1 MPDAVGYRG
10 KAREMLER
18 ARSTHDPVAYQELM
32 RLAAQ
37 YEALARQI
45 DLFLARD
52 EHEHRSE
59 PSD

>member
-1 MPDAVGYRG
+1 MRDAAGYRA

-18 ARSTHDPVAYQELM
+18 AGATHDPVAYRELM

-37 YEALARQI
+37 YEALARRASAS
-45 DLFLARD
+45 DK
-52 EHEHRSE
+52 HEGHSE